1 MNKNEIND
9 AFIIRIEELMKYKSL
24 NQRTLANE
32 IGFSYSTLNKY
43 FNKKSNTIDY
53 ELIYKLVSQY
63 SDISSKWLIE
73 GEGPMLI
80 AELDKE
86 SKNMERIE
94 KLVDTITTLQGTIN
108 EKTKTIQ
115 LLDEE
120 LKRVKGE
127 LAILKN
133 ERNIG

>member
-1 MNKNEIND
+1 
-9 AFIIRIEELMKYKSL
+9 
-24 NQRTLANE
+24 
-32 IGFSYSTLNKY
+32 
-43 FNKKSNTIDY
+43 
-53 ELIYKLVSQY
+53 
-63 SDISSKWLIE
+63 
-73 GEGPMLI
+73 MLI

>member
-1 MNKNEIND
+1 M
-9 AFIIRIEELMKYKSL
+9 
-24 NQRTLANE
+24 
-32 IGFSYSTLNKY
+32 TLNKY